1 MWRFVLMLAL
11 SLPAIA
17 GAAPNCP
24 WPAWERLRTELV
36 SVDGRVLDPSD
47 ERLITTS
54 EGQSYGL
61 FFALV
66 ANDRATFAQL
76 LRWTSNNLAEGLSE
90 GIGNMTSITQ
100 AGMYNITAINQVGSD
115 NQATV
120 TQSSLNMNANVNQ
133 TGTGNVAFVSQQ

>member
-1 MWRFVLMLAL
+1 MWRFVLMLTL

-76 LRWTSNNLAEGLSE
+76 LRWTSNNLAEGDLSSHLPAWLW
-90 GIGNMTSITQ
+90 GRDAKGKW
-100 AGMYNITAINQVGSD
+100 QVLDPNNASD
-115 NQATV
+115 AD
-120 TQSSLNMNANVNQ
+120 L
-133 TGTGNVAFVSQQ
+133 